1 MQLEEFVVDLN
12 EDLTFDVDW
21 LIQVPCLHSV
31 NGLVEGK
38 VNLGFTYNLLIP
50 VYCQTL
56 VIQYRNVKLAAEV
69 HLVIQLVNQ
78 YFIVFF
84 GIILRL

>member
-12 EDLTFDVDW
+12 EDLTFDVDC
-21 LIQVPCLHSV
+21 LVQVPCLHSV
-31 NGLVEGK
+31 NGLVECK
-38 VNLGFTYNLLIP
+38 VNLRLTHNLLIP
-50 VYCQTL
+50 IYCQTL

-69 HLVIQLVNQ
+69 HLVIQLVDQ
-78 YFIVFF
+78 DSIVFF